1 MASGATKSHIVQQ
14 LPGLFSIKKA
24 AEVLLTTSTEHRTL
38 TTHTPHSPTHL
49 ANSPTL
55 THKKQ

>member
-1 MASGATKSHIVQQ
+1 MASGATKSHIFQQ
-14 LPGLFSIKKA
+14 LFSIKKA
-24 AEVLLTTSTEHRTL
+24 AEVLLTSD
-38 TTHTPHSPTHL
+38 HTPHSQPTHL

>member
-1 MASGATKSHIVQQ
+1 MASGATKSHIFQQ
-14 LPGLFSIKKA
+14 LFSIKKA
-24 AEVLLTTSTEHRTL
+24 AEVLLTSD
-38 TTHTPHSPTHL
+38 HTPHSPTETNSPTHL